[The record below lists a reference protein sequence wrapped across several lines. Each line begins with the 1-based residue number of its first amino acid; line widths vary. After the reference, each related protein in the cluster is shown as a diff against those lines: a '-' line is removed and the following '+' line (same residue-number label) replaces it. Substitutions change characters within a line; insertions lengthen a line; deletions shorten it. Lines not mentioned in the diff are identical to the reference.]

1 VIAAA
6 VTAVAPAIARAAP
19 TTRKTG
25 VACRQ
30 HAQPIARHARPT
42 SASIVA
48 VARVTPGGYRV
59 GSRTMD
65 VAVIGGT
72 GAEGYGLTLRLARAG
87 HHVTIGSRDAE
98 RGAAKSEE
106 ARALL
111 GSDVAIDG
119 TDNVQAAAGSGIV
132 FVTVPFG
139 GAAPIYQV
147 IAPAVS
153 PDTIVCDCTSPLM
166 SAVGGRASHAIRPW
180 HGSAAE
186 FVKTLLPKGTRLVA
200 AFHTIG
206 AQALQALDVP
216 VDSDA
221 FVMGDDAAA
230 KATIGSLIEDIPG
243 MRWVDVG
250 GLQMARI
257 AETMTP
263 LLISVN
269 SRYKIHEAGFR
280 ITGRELWGSPQG

>member
-1 VIAAA
+1 
-6 VTAVAPAIARAAP
+6 
-19 TTRKTG
+19 
-25 VACRQ
+25 
-30 HAQPIARHARPT
+30 
-42 SASIVA
+42 
-48 VARVTPGGYRV
+48 
-59 GSRTMD
+59 MD

-87 HHVTIGSRDAE
+87 HRVTIGSRDAA
-98 RGAAKSEE
+98 RGAAKADQ
-106 ARALL
+106 ARELL
-111 GSDVAIDG
+111 GANVTVEG
-119 TDNVQAAAGSGIV
+119 TDNASAAAESPVVI
-132 FVTVPFG
+132 VTVPFE
-139 GAAPIYQV
+139 GAAAIYEV
-147 IAPAVS
+147 IAPAIT

-206 AQALQALDVP
+206 AKALQDLDAE

-221 FVMGDDAAA
+221 FVMGDDAEA
-230 KATIGSLIEDIPG
+230 KAVVGSLIADIPG

-250 GLQMARI
+250 LLQMARI

-263 LLISVN
+263 ILISVN
-269 SRYKIHEAGFR
+269 GRYKIHEAGFR
-280 ITGRELWGSPQG
+280 ITGRDSWGSPQG